1 MPSTYA
7 HYRFANEVIPLL
19 PRDIR
24 AVVEANKE
32 LYFMGCH
39 GPDIL
44 FYYKPLTHNA
54 IRKLG
59 DELHIKKAKPFF
71 EGAKAVAA
79 KSDAALSYAIGFI
92 THFALDSECH
102 DYVEAYR
109 RQHAITHTKVE
120 VEFDRY
126 LLEDDGKDAVRTKL
140 AEHILSE
147 ERYSGIIA
155 PFFNLEPEKV
165 KRALKDMK
173 KVCDMFVVPKKGKRA
188 IITKLLKMFGGDSLK
203 DQVMGYFPDPVCE
216 QSNKVLF
223 EKFEGAKPIA
233 KRLAVN
239 FCVNLNNKG
248 LDARF
253 DKNYE

>member
-7 HYRFANEVIPLL
+7 HYRFANEVLSLL
-19 PRDIR
+19 PRDVR
-24 AVVEANKE
+24 AIAENNKE

-54 IRKLG
+54 IRKMG
-59 DELHIKKAKPFF
+59 DEMHIKRAKPFF
-71 EGAKAVAA
+71 EGAKQTA
-79 KSDAALSYAIGFI
+79 SSSEAALSYALGFI

-102 DYVEAYR
+102 DYVEAR
-109 RQHAITHTKVE
+109 RKQLGITHTKVE
-120 VEFDRY
+120 VEFDRF
-126 LLEDDGKDAVRTKL
+126 LLEDDGKDPVKSKL
-140 AEHILSE
+140 AEHIIADEKYASV
-147 ERYSGIIA
+147 IA
-155 PFFNLEPEKV
+155 PFFDLKPKQI

-173 KVCDMFVVPKKGKRA
+173 KVCDMFVVPKKFKRS
-188 IITKLLKMFGGDSLK
+188 IVTSLLKMFGGDSLN

-233 KRLAVN
+233 KRLIVN
-239 FCVNLNNKG
+239 FCVNLNNRG

>member
-1 MPSTYA
+1 M
-7 HYRFANEVIPLL
+7 
-19 PRDIR
+19 
-24 AVVEANKE
+24 
-32 LYFMGCH
+32 
-39 GPDIL
+39 
-44 FYYKPLTHNA
+44 
-54 IRKLG
+54 
-59 DELHIKKAKPFF
+59 
-71 EGAKAVAA
+71 
-79 KSDAALSYAIGFI
+79 
-92 THFALDSECH
+92 
-102 DYVEAYR
+102 
-109 RQHAITHTKVE
+109 
-120 VEFDRY
+120 EFDRY

-147 ERYSGIIA
+147 ERYAGIIA

>member
-7 HYRFANEVIPLL
+7 HYRFANEVLSLL
-19 PRDIR
+19 PRDVR
-24 AVVEANKE
+24 AIAENNKE

-54 IRKLG
+54 IRKMG
-59 DELHIKKAKPFF
+59 DEMHIKRAKPFF
-71 EGAKAVAA
+71 EGAKQTA
-79 KSDAALSYAIGFI
+79 SSSEAALSYALGFI

-102 DYVEAYR
+102 DYVEAR
-109 RQHAITHTKVE
+109 RKQLGITHTKVE
-120 VEFDRY
+120 VEFDRF
-126 LLEDDGKDAVRTKL
+126 LLEDDGKDPVKSKL
-140 AEHILSE
+140 AEHIIADEKYASV
-147 ERYSGIIA
+147 IA
-155 PFFNLEPEKV
+155 PFFDLKPKQI

-173 KVCDMFVVPKKGKRA
+173 KVCDMFVVPKKFKRS
-188 IITKLLKMFGGDSLK
+188 IVTSLLKMFGGDSLK

-233 KRLAVN
+233 KRLIVN